1 MDIVFYMFLRF
12 AHASNGPWHPIC
24 PTGVTHLKGLPHGR
38 HAPKKGCPTGVTH
51 LKTRKFTFF
60 NEF

>member
-38 HAPKKGCPTGVTH
+38 HAPKKGCPTGVTQ
-51 LKTRKFTFF
+51 LK
-60 NEF
+60 N